1 MRWTMFRVNDSVHYL
16 VERLTNPTALER
28 EHVVSL
34 HKSINCPLTDKT
46 AEVLSMYT
54 SKPGKVPKAYAGPT
68 YNKSELCAM
77 LVTAYWKAWNKSDSG
92 WQANEMK
99 ELKKICVEYV
109 NEIRRSV
116 GTNVGAFKITKQM
129 MFSAILHRLAIS
141 QALKEFF
148 DKTL

>member
-1 MRWTMFRVNDSVHYL
+1 MKWTMFRVNDSVHYF
-16 VERLTNPTALER
+16 VERLTNPTAPER

-34 HKSINCPLTDKT
+34 HKSINCPITVKS
-46 AEVLSMYT
+46 AEALSIY
-54 SKPGKVPKAYAGPT
+54 SSPSGPIPKNSTGQR
-68 YNKSELCAM
+68 YNKGDLCSL
-77 LVTAYWKAWNKSDSG
+77 LVTAYWKAWKKSDSG
-92 WQANEMK
+92 WQANEIK

-129 MFSAILHRLAIS
+129 MFSAILHRLITT
-141 QALKEFF
+141 QDLKEFF